1 MSCGGVKRYLDVA
14 FETCQTISAGLT
26 IGTTYR
32 LTILA
37 VPIHADKR
45 IDAPAARGVE
55 VLRRVVPSQDTE
67 RGRTESLAVASAA
80 VRGRDCG
87 ALIYSGICGAASE
100 SQGRAD
106 GLETARLP
114 RTYRAPFCPA
124 PTNNR
129 RHEAGIYS
137 PPTEEREDR
146 FKLAEKNEQNG
157 KKRN

>member
-45 IDAPAARGVE
+45 IYALAARGVA

-87 ALIYSGICGAASE
+87 AMIYSGICGAASE
-100 SQGRAD
+100 RAKDEQTDWRRPGCHERIGPISVQHLLIID
-106 GLETARLP
+106 GMRLA
-114 RTYRAPFCPA
+114 YR
-124 PTNNR
+124 
-129 RHEAGIYS
+129 IDS
-137 PPTEEREDR
+137 SWLKKMKKMER
-146 FKLAEKNEQNG
+146 
-157 KKRN
+157 KRN